1 MKYCV
6 IDGKQIE
13 NKEMLHQTLKEAL
26 EFPEWYG
33 NNLDAMYDLL
43 TGMQEKV
50 TIEIQD
56 QEQLEAHLGAYA
68 KAFLRVLRDAA
79 SEQERIHIIET

>member
-1 MKYCV
+1 MKHCV

-13 NKEMLHQTLKEAL
+13 NREMLHQTLKEAL
-26 EFPEWYG
+26 DFPEWYG

-43 TGMQEKV
+43 TDMQEEV
-50 TIEIQD
+50 TIELRD

-68 KAFLRVLRDAA
+68 KAFLRALKDAA
-79 SEQERIHIIET
+79 SEQKMIHIIET

>member
-1 MKYCV
+1 
-6 IDGKQIE
+6 
-13 NKEMLHQTLKEAL
+13 
-26 EFPEWYG
+26 
-33 NNLDAMYDLL
+33 MYDLL